1 MNGEGGNTTEPWVSN
16 RKGPFRTA
24 DGRYYCIVP
33 ETGVTYWVSF
43 EAPASAKQPVVRSAA
58 VREHLANKR
67 PWNGSGVSHT
77 SGGGGAS
84 SSGGGGG
91 DGEEGEGGGKQPKLD
106 AAADPFAMAVFQ
118 MPESSSVR
126 VGESFQIDVPPYAP
140 TVEACDRDDELLEID
155 FAPLTAPPERQPLPL
170 DPRVAAAIAASAEA
184 DAAAKARSR
193 AEEEAEARLEEEL
206 DQDVDEAMRR
216 AGLAVGDACVA
227 WGLNAGQRKQFKA
240 VIVSTRKQFP
250 PLLVRYVGDAQGNK
264 NPLLMPEVPTAHC
277 RISEISQWRE
287 PVAGAAAGAGA
298 ASGGGGA
305 DGSGAGGA
313 SGEGGGGGGGGG
325 EGGGVAAP
333 ALPAALERGR
343 RTTRPKKSAPELELV
358 TEAHGIK
365 LHLDPRRHQIDYS
378 GTGYK
383 GVFDDYWPSGYK
395 RDKPYTCTH
404 DGKYQGRF
412 ALVIEA
418 ALHYA
423 KLELGMVATREEL
436 KEQQAEEQRRALLQK
451 ARMMGTGGG
460 GGGGGGGDG
469 GGGGGG
475 GGGVPGGGPSG
486 AAGAPA
492 GGPAP
497 TPLQQPTN
505 PSSWPAPPGAPPH
518 PKAKPAPA
526 KAKAN
531 VGAFGSPFTQP
542 EPAEPVSVAQ

>member
-1 MNGEGGNTTEPWVSN
+1 MNGEGGNTTEPWVST
-16 RKGPFRTA
+16 RKGPYRTA

-43 EAPASAKQPVVRSAA
+43 EPPASAKQPVVRSAA

-67 PWNGSGVSHT
+67 PWSGSGVSHT
-77 SGGGGAS
+77 GGGSGSGSGAS
-84 SSGGGGG
+84 
-91 DGEEGEGGGKQPKLD
+91 GEEGEGGGKQPKLD
-106 AAADPFAMAVFQ
+106 AGDDEYALPVFQ

-126 VGESFQIDVPPYAP
+126 VGESFQVDLPLYDP
-140 TVEACDRDDELLEID
+140 TVQPCDRDDELLEID
-155 FAPLTAPPERQPLPL
+155 FTPLTAPPERQPLPL
-170 DPRVAAAIAASAEA
+170 DPRVAAALAASAEA
-184 DAAAKARSR
+184 DAAAAARSR

-216 AGLAVGDACVA
+216 AGLAIGDFCVA

-277 RISEISQWRE
+277 RISEISQWRD
-287 PVAGAAAGAGA
+287 PPPPGAGAAAGGA
-298 ASGGGGA
+298 ADGG
-305 DGSGAGGA
+305 GSGAGGA
-313 SGEGGGGGGGGG
+313 AGGGGGGSGAAD
-325 EGGGVAAP
+325 GVAAP

-343 RTTRPKKSAPELELV
+343 RTTRPKKSQPELELV

-423 KLELGMVATREEL
+423 KLELGMVATREEV
-436 KEQQAEEQRRALLQK
+436 KEAQAEEQRKALLQK
-451 ARMMGTGGG
+451 ARMMGSGGG
-460 GGGGGGGDG
+460 A
-469 GGGGGG
+469 
-475 GGGVPGGGPSG
+475 PGGAPS
-486 AAGAPA
+486 AAS
-492 GGPAP
+492 GPAP

-505 PSSWPAPPGAPPH
+505 PSWPAPPSAAPH
-518 PKAKPAPA
+518 PKAKPPPARA
-526 KAKAN
+526 KAS

-542 EPAEPVSVAQ
+542 EPVEPVSVGQ